1 MNDNIM
7 TTFSR
12 KEQFIFH
19 VMSANPQIWLET
31 AEQYADRT
39 LRIANS
45 LMAML
50 DAEQKKDEPVLGDA
64 GFSRVTLEKDLSE
77 YRTWLND
84 CQAALK
90 KEQQAHA
97 ETINQV
103 NAGLDNLREEKFAHA
118 QTAEKLNKVQERI
131 EKMVEIAR
139 NCNAVDSG
147 HIFRTLKP

>member
-7 TTFSR
+7 TTPSR
-12 KEQFIFH
+12 REQIVVH
-19 VMSANPQIWLET
+19 VMSANPQMWLET

-50 DAEQKKDEPVLGDA
+50 DAEQKKDEIMSNDA
-64 GFSRVTLEKDLSE
+64 WKLDKAAMENNKQWAL
-77 YRTWLND
+77 
-84 CQAALK
+84 ALK
-90 KEQQAHA
+90 AEQQAHA

-103 NAGLDNLREEKFAHA
+103 NAGLDNLREEKYAHA
-118 QTAEKLNKVQERI
+118 QTAERLNKVQERI